1 MGGAFDRLSCFIF
14 VSRFGLPAAA
24 RLATM
29 LGPMSAKRTV
39 IYMPDALVDALNRVT
54 ADSPQSRSEIIC
66 AAVQRFLAEGPSQA
80 TVEPATPDEAF
91 FDRVAEMMQSGL
103 LQPGDFTDPAA
114 EEPRPKSKLWI
125 N

>member
-1 MGGAFDRLSCFIF
+1 
-14 VSRFGLPAAA
+14 
-24 RLATM
+24 M
-29 LGPMSAKRTV
+29 LGLMSAKRIV

-54 ADSPQSRSEIIC
+54 AASPQSRSELIC
-66 AAVQRFLAEGPSQA
+66 AAVQRFLAEGPGPA
-80 TVEPATPDEAF
+80 RVESTPDEAF

-103 LQPGDFTDPAA
+103 LQPGDFTDSAV

>member
-1 MGGAFDRLSCFIF
+1 
-14 VSRFGLPAAA
+14 
-24 RLATM
+24 M
-29 LGPMSAKRTV
+29 LGPMSAKRVV
-39 IYMPDALVDALNRVT
+39 IYMPDALVDALNRAT

-66 AAVQRFLAEGPSQA
+66 NAVQRFLAEGPGSL
-80 TVEPATPDEAF
+80 VEPATPDEAF

>member
-1 MGGAFDRLSCFIF
+1 
-14 VSRFGLPAAA
+14 
-24 RLATM
+24 
-29 LGPMSAKRTV
+29 MSAKRVV

-54 ADSPQSRSEIIC
+54 AGSPQSRSEIIC
-66 AAVQRFLAEGPSQA
+66 AAVERYLTGGSHPVAEQVG
-80 TVEPATPDEAF
+80 PDEAF

-103 LQPGDFTDPAA
+103 LQPGDFTDPAS

>member
-1 MGGAFDRLSCFIF
+1 
-14 VSRFGLPAAA
+14 
-24 RLATM
+24 
-29 LGPMSAKRTV
+29 MSAKRIV

-54 ADSPQSRSEIIC
+54 AASPQSRSELIC
-66 AAVQRFLAEGPSQA
+66 AAVQRFLAEGPGGA
-80 TVEPATPDEAF
+80 AVESATPDEAF

-103 LQPGDFTDPAA
+103 LQPGDFTDPAV

>member
-1 MGGAFDRLSCFIF
+1 
-14 VSRFGLPAAA
+14 
-24 RLATM
+24 M
-29 LGPMSAKRTV
+29 LGLMSAKRIV

-54 ADSPQSRSEIIC
+54 AASPQSRSELIC
-66 AAVQRFLAEGPSQA
+66 AAVERFLVEGSGPA
-80 TVEPATPDEAF
+80 AVESATPDEAF

-103 LQPGDFTDPAA
+103 LQPGDFTDPAV

>member
-1 MGGAFDRLSCFIF
+1 
-14 VSRFGLPAAA
+14 
-24 RLATM
+24 M
-29 LGPMSAKRTV
+29 LGPMSAKRIV

-54 ADSPQSRSEIIC
+54 AASAQSRSELIC
-66 AAVQRFLAEGPSQA
+66 AAVERYLAEGPGAAAVGS
-80 TVEPATPDEAF
+80 TTPDEAF

-103 LQPGDFTDPAA
+103 LQPGDFADPAA

>member
-1 MGGAFDRLSCFIF
+1 
-14 VSRFGLPAAA
+14 
-24 RLATM
+24 M
-29 LGPMSAKRTV
+29 LELMSAKRLV

-54 ADSPQSRSEIIC
+54 ATSPQSRSELIC
-66 AAVQRFLAEGPSQA
+66 AAVQRFLADGSGPA
-80 TVEPATPDEAF
+80 AVESPTPDEAF

-103 LQPGDFTDPAA
+103 LQPGDFADPAV

>member
-1 MGGAFDRLSCFIF
+1 
-14 VSRFGLPAAA
+14 
-24 RLATM
+24 M
-29 LGPMSAKRTV
+29 LGLMSAKRVV
-39 IYMPDALVDALNRVT
+39 IYMPDVLVDALNRAT

-66 AAVQRFLAEGPSQA
+66 AAVQRFLADGPSPA
-80 TVEPATPDEAF
+80 AVESATPDEAF

-103 LQPGDFTDPAA
+103 LQPGDFSDSGA

>member
-1 MGGAFDRLSCFIF
+1 
-14 VSRFGLPAAA
+14 
-24 RLATM
+24 M
-29 LGPMSAKRTV
+29 LGLMNAKRIV

-54 ADSPQSRSEIIC
+54 AASPQSRTELIC
-66 AAVQRFLAEGPSQA
+66 ADVQQLLAEGAGPA
-80 TVEPATPDEAF
+80 VESASPDEAF

-103 LQPGDFTDPAA
+103 LQPGDFTDPAV

>member
-1 MGGAFDRLSCFIF
+1 MQ
-14 VSRFGLPAAA
+14 
-24 RLATM
+24 
-29 LGPMSAKRTV
+29 GPMSAKRVV

-54 ADSPQSRSEIIC
+54 AVSPRSRSEIIST
-66 AAVQRFLAEGPSQA
+66 AVEQYLAEGTHPA
-80 TVEPATPDEAF
+80 AEPASPDEAF

-103 LQPGDFTDPAA
+103 LQPGDFSDPAT